1 MQSEN
6 VYIGDDKFKKF
17 LEHYDCPTD
26 IDEVKLKFAGA
37 ICSPNTGLRPT
48 DVISSL
54 FRENKQPRLQTKD
67 EANLF
72 FKFFMG
78 LWDEMFNKIRDN
90 DISLPKAINGNREEL
105 VILCRKRSRQIE
117 CGFVEGFWG
126 GLDKLDIPNFAG
138 ELINSL
144 SDLAEAYYLLSQK
157 LEKMNEV
164 EKNIFNVI
172 VNMDKKTNE
181 IFSFLIEHLV
191 KPKIDELKKQV
202 N

>member
-1 MQSEN
+1 
-6 VYIGDDKFKKF
+6 
-17 LEHYDCPTD
+17 
-26 IDEVKLKFAGA
+26 
-37 ICSPNTGLRPT
+37 
-48 DVISSL
+48 
-54 FRENKQPRLQTKD
+54 
-67 EANLF
+67 
-72 FKFFMG
+72 
-78 LWDEMFNKIRDN
+78 MFNKIRDN
-90 DISLPKAINGNREEL
+90 DISLPKAINGSREEL